1 MLFQVHMK
9 DSGLLARAK
18 HEVRKYPVLHAIA
31 RFFRRNW
38 APFVFWPVLYFFYVL
53 YTEDPSAKGWKETT
67 ALIAW
72 SLFFGWLSIP
82 WRLHAGIRRW
92 ASEWGCIIILA
103 IPVLMLLTFMV
114 YRFFSV
120 PGLFAQTVTIIVIG
134 NWIQKMNERK

>member
-1 MLFQVHMK
+1 MK

-38 APFVFWPVLYFFYVL
+38 APFVFWPVLYLMADADTFREVAD
-53 YTEDPSAKGWKETT
+53 E
-67 ALIAW
+67 
-72 SLFFGWLSIP
+72 SLWNAISWVVFMTFVAWLSIP

-92 ASEWGCIIILA
+92 ASEWGCLVILA

-120 PGLFAQTVTIIVIG
+120 PGLFAQTVLGMVVGDYIV
-134 NWIQKMNERK
+134 KMNERK